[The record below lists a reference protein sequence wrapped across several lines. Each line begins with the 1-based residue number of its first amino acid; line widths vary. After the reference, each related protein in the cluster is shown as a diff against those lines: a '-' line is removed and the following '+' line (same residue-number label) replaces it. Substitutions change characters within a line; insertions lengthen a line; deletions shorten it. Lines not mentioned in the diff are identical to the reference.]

1 MQFCLCEVSQSSH
14 VDAKERHI
22 IGNTQEELAIH
33 LGITTQAVSKW
44 EREEGYPDITLLPAI
59 ASFYNVSID
68 DLLGVGKIEKEK
80 KLSEYSDRDAELFR
94 AGKNAERVD
103 LWREAKKEFPNDLSV
118 IHSLMYAL
126 YAENEKKYAD
136 EIIEYG
142 EKILAEST
150 DNSLRGGAIQCL
162 SFTYYFAKGDV
173 ESAKK
178 YAKMACSYAITSNQM
193 MPRFLEGDEAV
204 KFCQT
209 NIQNLFDMIWNNTCI
224 MCWKG
229 KYSSEDRIKAFGFVI
244 DCFNLLY
251 SDKNCGF
258 YHERISQCYK
268 EMADCF
274 LKLGNEAQMYF
285 CLEKA
290 AEHAVKYD
298 SRKDGMYTAFMV
310 NKVELSV
317 NDAYKNYTENVSGLL
332 LKQLNGEKY
341 SLFKDDSRMQRIIE
355 SLNSVAII

>member
-1 MQFCLCEVSQSSH
+1 MNIFLNEQLKKFR
-14 VDAKERHI
+14 KEK
-22 IGNTQEELAIH
+22 GNTQEELAEY
-33 LGITTQAVSKW
+33 LGITMQAVSKW
-44 EREEGYPDITLLPAI
+44 ERGEGYPDITLLPAI
-59 ASFYNVSID
+59 ASYYNVSVD

-80 KLSEYSDRDAELFR
+80 KLSEYSDKDAELFR
-94 AGKNAERVD
+94 AGKTSERVD

-126 YAENEKKYAD
+126 DADNEKKYAD

-162 SFTYYFAKGDV
+162 SFTYYFAKGDA

-178 YAKMACSYAITSNQM
+178 YARMAYSYQITSNQM

-204 KFCQT
+204 ELCQT
-209 NIQNLFDMIWNNTCI
+209 NIQSLVDMIWGNICI

-229 KYSSEDRIKAFGFVI
+229 NYSPEERIKAFEFAI
-244 DCFNLLY
+244 DCFSLLY
-251 SDKNCGF
+251 SDGNFGF

-268 EMADCF
+268 EMADGY
-274 LKLGNEAQMYF
+274 LKLNEEDHMFA

-317 NDAYKNYTENVSGLL
+317 NDAYKTHTENDSGLL
-332 LKQLNGEKY
+332 MKHLNGEQY
-341 SLFKDDSRMQRIIE
+341 SCFKNDPRMQKIME
-355 SLNSVAII
+355 MLKTTAKM

>member
-1 MQFCLCEVSQSSH
+1 MNILLSEQLKKLR
-14 VDAKERHI
+14 KEK
-22 IGNTQEELAIH
+22 GNTQEELAVH
-33 LGITTQAVSKW
+33 LGITMQAVSKW
-44 EREEGYPDITLLPAI
+44 ERDEGYPDITLLPAI
-59 ASFYNVSID
+59 AAFYNVSID

-80 KLSEYSDRDAELFR
+80 KMSEYFDKDAELFR
-94 AGKNAERVD
+94 AGKTSERVD

-126 YAENEKKYAD
+126 DADNEKEYAD

-142 EKILAEST
+142 ERILAEST

-162 SFTYYFAKGDV
+162 SFTYYFAKGDA

-178 YAKMACSYAITSNQM
+178 YARMAYSYAITSNQM

-204 KFCQT
+204 ELCQT
-209 NIQNLFDMIWNNTCI
+209 NIQSLVDMIWGNTCI

-229 KYSSEDRIKAFGFVI
+229 NYSLEERIKAFEFAI

-251 SDKNCGF
+251 DDGNCGF

-268 EMADCF
+268 EMADSY
-274 LKLGNEAQMYF
+274 LKLNEEDNMF
-285 CLEKA
+285 TCLEKA

-310 NKVELSV
+310 SKVELSV
-317 NDAYKNYTENVSGLL
+317 DDAYKTYTENQCGLL
-332 LKQLNGEKY
+332 LKALR
-341 SLFKDDSRMQRIIE
+341 KDTFAHLRDDPRMMKII
-355 SLNSVAII
+355 

>member
-1 MQFCLCEVSQSSH
+1 MNIFLNEQLKKFR
-14 VDAKERHI
+14 KEK
-22 IGNTQEELAIH
+22 GNTQEELAEY
-33 LGITTQAVSKW
+33 LGITMQAVSKW
-44 EREEGYPDITLLPAI
+44 ERGEGYPDITLLPAI
-59 ASFYNVSID
+59 ASYYNVSVD

-80 KLSEYSDRDAELFR
+80 KLSEYSDKDAELFR
-94 AGKNAERVD
+94 AGKTSERVD

-126 YAENEKKYAD
+126 DADNEKKYAD

-162 SFTYYFAKGDV
+162 SFTCYFAKGDA

-178 YAKMACSYAITSNQM
+178 YARMAYSYPITSNQM

-204 KFCQT
+204 ELCQS
-209 NIQNLFDMIWNNTCI
+209 NIQTLVDLIWGNMCI

-229 KYSSEDRIKAFGFVI
+229 NYSSEDRIKAFRFAI

-251 SDKNCGF
+251 DDGNCGF
-258 YHERISQCYK
+258 YHERISDCYK
-268 EMADCF
+268 EIADCY
-274 LKLGNEAQMYF
+274 LKLGEEEQMF
-285 CLEKA
+285 NCLEKA
-290 AEHAVKYD
+290 AEHSLKYD

-317 NDAYKNYTENVSGLL
+317 NDAYKNYTENQCGLL
-332 LKQLNGEKY
+332 LKALR
-341 SLFKDDSRMQRIIE
+341 KDTFAHLRDDPRIKRIIE
-355 SLNSVAII
+355 KLTPVAIM

>member
-1 MQFCLCEVSQSSH
+1 MNILLSEQLKKLR
-14 VDAKERHI
+14 KEK
-22 IGNTQEELAIH
+22 GNTQEELAVH
-33 LGITTQAVSKW
+33 LGITMQAVSKW
-44 EREEGYPDITLLPAI
+44 ERDEGYPDITLLPAI
-59 ASFYNVSID
+59 AAFYNVSID

-80 KLSEYSDRDAELFR
+80 KMSEYFDKNAELFR
-94 AGKNAERVD
+94 AGKTSERVD

-126 YAENEKKYAD
+126 DAEDEKKHAD

-162 SFTYYFAKGDV
+162 SFIYYFAKGDA

-178 YAKMACSYAITSNQM
+178 YARMAYSYAITSNQM

-204 KFCQT
+204 KLCQT
-209 NIQNLFDMIWNNTCI
+209 NIQTLVDMIWGNTCI

-229 KYSSEDRIKAFGFVI
+229 NYSLENRIKAFRFAI

-251 SDKNCGF
+251 DDGNCGF
-258 YHERISQCYK
+258 YHERISGCYK
-268 EMADCF
+268 EIADCY
-274 LKLGNEAQMYF
+274 LKLGDEDQMF
-285 CLEKA
+285 QCLEKA

-317 NDAYKNYTENVSGLL
+317 NDAYKTYTENQCGLL
-332 LKQLNGEKY
+332 LKALR
-341 SLFKDDSRMQRIIE
+341 KDTFAHLQKDPRMMKIIE
-355 SLNSVAII
+355 KLTPLAIM